1 MTAHFSGGF
10 LITGPTPNVLARTQA
25 VLAELPSRKHCEWA
39 MHAYRESSRFDY
51 SQAVIITG
59 KKDIEAAHKVDAEG
73 GPFEQLYGFLR
84 QQGIF
89 VYQKP
94 RSKVSGERLLNITV

>member
-1 MTAHFSGGF
+1 
-10 LITGPTPNVLARTQA
+10 
-25 VLAELPSRKHCEWA
+25 
-39 MHAYRESSRFDY
+39 
-51 SQAVIITG
+51 
-59 KKDIEAAHKVDAEG
+59 VDAEG